1 MSTAGKGL
9 TNKAPR
15 DIIDNADVSNADN
28 NGDNMKRTDM
38 MRSTAI
44 VLTLTML
51 CGCSSGNAPAVSDVP
66 AVSTTQTVPDTQASE
81 TSAASESTVET
92 TTAQT
97 VSETSV
103 SVSETTVSETTAEE
117 TVSETT
123 AGESAYIETDYM
135 TLYRNKL
142 TDIFL
147 NEDTEYIT
155 YYMFSLYDV
164 GGDDTPELFVSN
176 GEFHMATTELFTVKD
191 GEVISAGNI
200 GSFGEALYFPDKGKF
215 DAQYSGMGYF
225 SHCLV
230 SFDGTQLVSG
240 ISIDGYEG
248 FDYENEDYDTAVSE
262 YHIDDREATKEEYD
276 KAYEENFTGKCITLG
291 RDHYLNEHGISAVFD
306 GLGRERTYEEL
317 ILSVPQDEA
326 VWSAPDKMAYCDI
339 DSDGTEELLL
349 DYGYGCRV
357 YTYDNGLIYCG
368 NVPSY
373 DDPPYEFFDVADQD
387 VAWDDTEMQYILYAD
402 TYDHMLFWRMRSSYE
417 LQYVFS
423 YENGRIIPTELYQK
437 YPLKDGSYLYA
448 INGRKTDEAE
458 FLSYSQLLFTDTWD
472 EIGFEELAVG

>member
-1 MSTAGKGL
+1 MKRSDIIKSTA
-9 TNKAPR
+9 T
-15 DIIDNADVSNADN
+15 
-28 NGDNMKRTDM
+28 
-38 MRSTAI
+38 
-44 VLTLTML
+44 VLTLAML
-51 CGCSSGNAPAVSDVP
+51 CGCSSGSAPAVSDVP
-66 AVSTTQTVPDTQASE
+66 AVSTTQTVPDTQSPE
-81 TSAASESTVET
+81 TTAASGSISGT
-92 TTAQT
+92 TSQTAP
-97 VSETSV
+97 ETSV
-103 SVSETTVSETTAEE
+103 SASETTVSETSSAE
-117 TVSETT
+117 TVSETS
-123 AGESAYIETDYM
+123 ADESAQGGTDYM

-191 GEVISAGNI
+191 GEVISAGTV

-215 DAQYSGMGYF
+215 DAQYSGMGYS

-240 ISIDGYEG
+240 ISIDSYEG

-262 YHIDDREATKEEYD
+262 YHIDERDVAKEEYD
-276 KAYEENFTGKCITLG
+276 KAYEENFTGKNITLG

-306 GLGRERTYEEL
+306 DLGRERTYEEL

-349 DYGYGCRV
+349 YYGYGCRV
-357 YTYDNGLIYCG
+357 YTYDNGLKYCG

-373 DDPPYEFFDVADQD
+373 DDTPYEFFDTSDYD
-387 VAWDDTEMQYILYAD
+387 VAWDDTEMQYILYA
-402 TYDHMLFWRMRSSYE
+402 
-417 LQYVFS
+417 
-423 YENGRIIPTELYQK
+423 
-437 YPLKDGSYLYA
+437 
-448 INGRKTDEAE
+448 
-458 FLSYSQLLFTDTWD
+458 
-472 EIGFEELAVG
+472 